1 MSKLKIDEQQS
12 AQDGKFQFKIGNDKI
27 DVRVSITP
35 IINGEKAVLRLLSSS
50 SRQFS
55 LITLGL
61 NEEDLNKI
69 VSAHKKPF
77 GMILSTGPTG
87 SGKTTTLYAILKLI
101 NTREVNIMTIED
113 PVEYEIEGVNQIQV
127 NSLLI

>member
-1 MSKLKIDEQQS
+1 MAIIPLKIHPQRISRIKVISKLKIDEQQS
-12 AQDGKFQFKIGNDKI
+12 AQDGKFQFKVGDNKI

-35 IINGEKAVLRLLSSS
+35 VINGEKAVLRLLSSA

-55 LITLGL
+55 LSTLGL
-61 NEEDLNKI
+61 NEADLNKI
-69 VSAHKKPF
+69 IAAHKKPF

-101 NTREVNIMTIED
+101 NTREVKYYD
-113 PVEYEIEGVNQIQV
+113 H
-127 NSLLI
+127 